1 MTDILCIYIVVRGLM
16 IQELPAGRLC
26 TPPGRRLCPVMDGAL
41 TVLTEWGELW
51 KVGLNFDFK
60 YSLELIMDFLTL

>member
-1 MTDILCIYIVVRGLM
+1 M